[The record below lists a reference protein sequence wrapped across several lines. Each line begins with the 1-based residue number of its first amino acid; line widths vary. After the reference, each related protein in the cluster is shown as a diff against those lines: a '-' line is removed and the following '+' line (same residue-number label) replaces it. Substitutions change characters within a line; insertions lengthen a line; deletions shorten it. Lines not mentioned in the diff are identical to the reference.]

1 MRFEFKTEK
10 QDYSKSFLSLFF
22 TIVTTS
28 FLLIIV
34 SISIKLGKISKY
46 YEINYLCK
54 LLTIEKKTFDFKK
67 LSKLTNETNK
77 QKIWNLC
84 QEIAK

>member
-1 MRFEFKTEK
+1 MKFEFKTEK
-10 QDYSKSFLSLFF
+10 QDYSKPLLSLFF

-34 SISIKLGKISKY
+34 SISIKLGKISKF
-46 YEINYLCK
+46 YEINYLCN
-54 LLTIEKKTFDFKK
+54 LLIIEKTAFDFEN
-67 LSKLTNETNK
+67 LSKLTDETNK

-84 QEIAK
+84 QEIAR

>member
-1 MRFEFKTEK
+1 MKFEFKTEK
-10 QDYSKSFLSLFF
+10 QDYSKPFLLLFF